1 MSFPWVI
8 SCKILFTVTNKVKR
22 RGNDHLQMDVC
33 CERLSTSL
41 SFSTPKRDPP
51 APQITLQE
59 SQAVSRTPWVLQVK
73 DVGHSSEDGELTGA
87 LLHGNYISV
96 PIPSALWLRIAI
108 CVAPIICEKVLL
120 SVMTPWDP
128 MPVGGEGGERRE
140 ELMFGVEGSARC
152 LWTRFV
158 AWWNSSWKPVW
169 WARSCPSW
177 WKVLFIGTL
186 QKCVLQTSL
195 GFLIFLHL
203 SFSTVK
209 KYLLCA

>member
-1 MSFPWVI
+1 MTIFKWTYVA
-8 SCKILFTVTNKVKR
+8 
-22 RGNDHLQMDVC
+22 RG
-33 CERLSTSL
+33 SA
-41 SFSTPKRDPP
+41 P
-51 APQITLQE
+51 AWAFRHPRETLQLPE
-59 SQAVSRTPWVLQVK
+59 SPPGVPGSQQSVLRTSSK
-73 DVGHSSEDGELTGA
+73 GRGASSEDGERTGA
-87 LLHGNYISV
+87 LLHGNYIRV
-96 PIPSALWLRIAI
+96 PIPAALWLRIAI

-120 SVMTPWDP
+120 SVMTSWDP

-140 ELMFGVEGSARC
+140 ELMFGVEGSAQC

-177 WKVLFIGTL
+177 RKVLFIGTL